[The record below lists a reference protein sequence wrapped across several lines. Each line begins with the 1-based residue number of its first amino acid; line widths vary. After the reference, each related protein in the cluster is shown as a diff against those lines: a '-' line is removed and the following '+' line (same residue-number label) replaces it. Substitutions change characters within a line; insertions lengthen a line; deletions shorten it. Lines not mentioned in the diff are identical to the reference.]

1 MTEKEAY
8 WTTHLAVIE
17 RLGVTSV
24 EYARREGLST
34 KALYRWRARLK
45 AASVATPRPVSG
57 VPSSSGFIALRVP
70 AMQQPALDPA
80 CVLALAPDLRLELAG
95 LPAPEWV
102 VGIVRA
108 LQRSAV

>member
-1 MTEKEAY
+1 MTEKQAY
-8 WTTHLAVIE
+8 WSTHLAAME
-17 RLGVTSV
+17 RLGVTGA

-45 AASVATPRPVSG
+45 AAPVATP
-57 VPSSSGFIALRVP
+57 SSSAFIALRVP
-70 AMQQPALDPA
+70 ALKSQSTLDPA

>member
-1 MTEKEAY
+1 MTKKEAY
-8 WTTHLAVIE
+8 WSAHLAAIE
-17 RLGVTSV
+17 QLGLTST

-45 AASVATPRPVSG
+45 AASVAT
-57 VPSSSGFIALRVP
+57 PSSSGFIALRVP

-95 LPAPEWV
+95 LPASEWV

-108 LQRSAV
+108 LQRSVV